1 MKLVVLLLALVIEQ
15 IRPLP
20 YARMVGQPLTRL
32 SNWVESVF
40 DSGNRQHGFLAW
52 LLIVGGG
59 VLLATLLDVV
69 LSGINLLLGLIFGVI
84 VLYLTLGFRQF
95 SHSFTEVNEALQ
107 ADDVPAA
114 RKAMKAWNSE
124 CPDNASSDEIARL
137 AIETG
142 VLASHR
148 HVFGVLAWFVVFGP
162 VGAVFYRLTAFLA
175 THWNGSDRK
184 DEELVGEH
192 AAEEVQVK
200 RRLFGAFAR
209 QAFALV
215 DWLPARMTAVAFAIV
230 GNFEDAIYCWREQ
243 ASTWRDHTAGV
254 IVAAGAGALGVK
266 LGGELS
272 HSPVIEDD
280 AAASDRP
287 EIGVGEEATPAIL
300 PSAIGLVW
308 RALILWVILLAVV
321 GLAAWVGV

>member
-1 MKLVVLLLALVIEQ
+1 
-15 IRPLP
+15 
-20 YARMVGQPLTRL
+20 
-32 SNWVESVF
+32 
-40 DSGNRQHGFLAW
+40 
-52 LLIVGGG
+52 
-59 VLLATLLDVV
+59 
-69 LSGINLLLGLIFGVI
+69 
-84 VLYLTLGFRQF
+84 
-95 SHSFTEVNEALQ
+95 
-107 ADDVPAA
+107 
-114 RKAMKAWNSE
+114 MKAWNSE

-184 DEELVGEH
+184 DEEVVGEH

-200 RRLFGAFAR
+200 RRQFGAFAR

-243 ASTWRDHTAGV
+243 AKTWRDHTAGV

-280 AAASDRP
+280 AAVSDRP
-287 EIGVGEEATPAIL
+287 EIGVGDEATPAIL

-321 GLAAWVGV
+321 GLAAWVGI

>member
-20 YARMVGQPLTRL
+20 YARWVGQPLTRL

-59 VLLATLLDVV
+59 VLLAVLLDAI
-69 LSGINLLLGLIFGVI
+69 LSGLNLLLGLAFGVV

-95 SHSFTEVNEALQ
+95 SHAFTEVNEALQ

-114 RKAMKAWNSE
+114 RRAMKAWNSE

-200 RRLFGAFAR
+200 RRQFGAFAR
-209 QAFALV
+209 KAFALV
-215 DWLPARMTAVAFAIV
+215 DWLPARLTAVAFAIV

-243 ASTWRDHTAGV
+243 AKSWRDQTAGV

-280 AAASDRP
+280 AALLDRP
-287 EIGVGEEATPAIL
+287 EIGVGDEATPAIL

-321 GLAAWVGV
+321 GLAAWVGI

>member
-1 MKLVVLLLALVIEQ
+1 MKLVVLILALLIEQ
-15 IRPLP
+15 VRPLP
-20 YARMVGQPLTRL
+20 YLRVVGMPLSRL
-32 SNWVESVF
+32 ADGVERVF

-59 VLLATLLDVV
+59 VVLTTALDLM
-69 LSGINLLLGLIFGVI
+69 LSSINVLLGLAFGVV

-162 VGAVFYRLTAFLA
+162 VGAVFYRLGAFLA
-175 THWNGSDRK
+175 SHWNGSDRN
-184 DEELVGEH
+184 DEEAVGEH

-200 RRLFGAFAR
+200 RRHFGAFAR

-243 ASTWRDHTAGV
+243 AATWRDHTAGV

-266 LGGELS
+266 LGGPLS
-272 HSPVIEDD
+272 ASPVIEDD
-280 AAASDRP
+280 SVSDRP
-287 EIGVGEEATPAIL
+287 EIGVGDEATPAVL